1 MTNHIV
7 FVSCVGKKSSNRCEA
22 RLLYESDWFLKARN
36 LVETMGCPWFILSA
50 EYGLVNPATEI
61 DPYDRTLNTMS
72 KAARIAWSNRV
83 LDQFEKLGLK
93 PAKVTVL
100 AGNRYRE
107 FIIPRLRDMGIEI
120 LIPME
125 GLRIGEQ
132 LSWLN
137 EKVVSAD
144 LVRPIKKNL
153 RPT

>member
-1 MTNHIV
+1 
-7 FVSCVGKKSSNRCEA
+7 
-22 RLLYESDWFLKARN
+22 
-36 LVETMGCPWFILSA
+36 MGCPWFILSA